1 MVVTINPLAR
11 TVARNCFIHIFSYTN
26 YQRPK
31 SRRLCKLVTKVPAN
45 VAHLYDGLLRLIG
58 HFQNLPH
65 VGLKK
70 PERHDTKACTELSA
84 GVYGLSCAGSSGLRC
99 PDCRG
104 ACSAPRY
111 QRLNPLR
118 KLALAVSI

>member
-1 MVVTINPLAR
+1 M
-11 TVARNCFIHIFSYTN
+11 
-26 YQRPK
+26 
-31 SRRLCKLVTKVPAN
+31 
-45 VAHLYDGLLRLIG
+45 AHLCDGLLRLIW
-58 HFQNLPH
+58 HFQNPPH

-70 PERHDTKACTELSA
+70 PERHETKACTELSA

-104 ACSAPRY
+104 ALSAPRY